1 MKAAFGLLLQNKG
14 VVMKIGLFCLTEHFE
29 GAVQESIMEQ
39 LRLVELA
46 DQLGFDEA
54 WFGEHH
60 FNGFS
65 VIPDPTAMIGYA
77 AARTGC
83 IRLGTAG
90 FLAPFYHPVR
100 LAESIAVLDN
110 LSSGRINAG
119 FAKGG
124 FAPDT
129 KHFTRDPDNLRN
141 AMFEITEAV
150 DELLHT
156 NNASYSGA
164 FASFE
169 NVNLQPQPFQKRIP
183 FFVATFANPDTIR
196 FAARHGYGL
205 LMSQGA
211 TIQECVE
218 AQHLYHSIAKV
229 DPEIVLM
236 RVFCVADT
244 YDEAYRIA
252 RPAVDHF
259 VKSMRAV
266 SAQIP
271 QPKYDQDKYNAILQ
285 EREAFFDGQ
294 KFFDSAILG
303 TPDECITTIKTI
315 QKELNNIHLVLKPSS
330 SDPGQNRM
338 MLSVFNSEIRPQ
350 I

>member
-1 MKAAFGLLLQNKG
+1 
-14 VVMKIGLFCLTEHFE
+14 MKIGLFCLTEHFE
-29 GAVQESIMEQ
+29 GSVQESIMEQ

-65 VIPDPTAMIGYA
+65 VIPDPCAMIAFA

-110 LSSGRINAG
+110 LSGGRINAG

-129 KHFTRDPDNLRN
+129 KHFSRDPDNLRN
-141 AMFEITEAV
+141 AMFETAEAV
-150 DELLHT
+150 DALLHT
-156 NNASYSGA
+156 KTTSYNGA
-164 FASFE
+164 FVSFE
-169 NVNLQPQPFQKRIP
+169 NATLQPKPLQKKIP
-183 FFVATFANPDTIR
+183 FYVATFANPDTIR
-196 FAARHGYGL
+196 FAARQGYGL

-211 TIQECVE
+211 SLDECLE
-218 AQHLYHSIAKV
+218 AQKLYRSIAGV
-229 DPEIVLM
+229 NPEIVLM
-236 RVFCVADT
+236 RVFCVANSF
-244 YDEAYRIA
+244 DEAYRIA
-252 RPAVDHF
+252 RPSIDHF
-259 VKSMRAV
+259 VKSMRAA
-266 SAQIP
+266 SSEIP
-271 QPKYDQDKYNAILQ
+271 APKWNREKYNAILL

-294 KFFDSAILG
+294 KFFDNAIIG
-303 TPDECITTIKTI
+303 TYRECLKTI
-315 QKELNNIHLVLKPSS
+315 QTIRNALPDIHLVLKPSS
-330 SDPGQNRM
+330 SDPSQNRM
-338 MLSVFNSEIRPQ
+338 MLNVFNTHIRPN

>member
-1 MKAAFGLLLQNKG
+1 
-14 VVMKIGLFCLTEHFE
+14 MKIGLFCLTEHFE
-29 GAVQESIMEQ
+29 GSVHESIMEQ

-60 FNGFS
+60 FNAFS
-65 VIPDPTAMIGYA
+65 VIPDPCAMIAFA

-110 LSSGRINAG
+110 LTGGRINAG

-129 KHFTRDPDNLRN
+129 KHFSRDPDNLRN
-141 AMFEITEAV
+141 AMFETTEAV
-150 DELLHT
+150 DALLHT
-156 NNASYSGA
+156 QNSSYNGA
-164 FASFE
+164 FVSFE
-169 NVNLQPQPFQKRIP
+169 NATLQPKSLQKRIP

-196 FAARHGYGL
+196 FAARQGYGL

-211 TIQECVE
+211 SLNECIE
-218 AQHLYHSIAKV
+218 AQSLYHSIAGV
-229 DPEIVLM
+229 NPEIVLM
-236 RVFCVADT
+236 RVFCVADS
-244 YDEAYRIA
+244 YDDAYRIA
-252 RPAVDHF
+252 RPSIDHF
-259 VKSMRAV
+259 VKSMRAA
-266 SAQIP
+266 SSEIP
-271 QPKYDQDKYNAILQ
+271 APKWNREQYDAILQ

-294 KFFDSAILG
+294 KFFDNGIIG
-303 TPDECITTIKTI
+303 THRECLQTIKII
-315 QKELNNIHLVLKPSS
+315 QKELPNIHLVLKPSS
-330 SDPGQNRM
+330 ADSSQNRM
-338 MLSVFNSEIRPQ
+338 MLNVFNTHIRPH

>member
-1 MKAAFGLLLQNKG
+1 
-14 VVMKIGLFCLTEHFE
+14 MKIGLFCLTEHF
-29 GAVQESIMEQ
+29 GGSVQESIMEQ

-46 DQLGFDEA
+46 DELGFDEA

-65 VIPDPTAMIGYA
+65 VIPDPALMIGFA
-77 AARTGC
+77 TARTKS

-100 LAESIAVLDN
+100 LAESISVLDN
-110 LSSGRINAG
+110 ISDGRINAG

-129 KHFTRDPDNLRN
+129 KHFSRDPDNLRN

-156 NNASYSGA
+156 NNPMYSGA
-164 FASFE
+164 FASF
-169 NVNLQPQPFQKRIP
+169 NNINLQPKPLQKRIP

-211 TIQECVE
+211 SINECIE
-218 AQHLYHSIAKV
+218 AQKLYRSIAEV

-236 RVFCVADT
+236 RVFCIADT
-244 YDEAYRIA
+244 YDEAYTIA
-252 RPAVDHF
+252 RPSVDHF
-259 VKSMRAV
+259 VKSMRAA

-271 QPKYDQDKYNAILQ
+271 QPTYDQDKYDAILA
-285 EREAFFDGQ
+285 EREAFFDGE
-294 KFFDSAILG
+294 KFFDNAILG
-303 TPDECITTIKTI
+303 TTEQCIATIKTI
-315 QKELNNIHLVLKPSS
+315 QKELTNVHLVLKPSS
-330 SDPGQNRM
+330 ADSGQNRL
-338 MLSVFNSEIRPQ
+338 MLCEFNVKIRPH

>member
-1 MKAAFGLLLQNKG
+1 
-14 VVMKIGLFCLTEHFE
+14 MKIGLFCLTEHFA
-29 GAVQESIMEQ
+29 GNVQESIMEQ

-60 FNGFS
+60 FNAFS
-65 VIPDPTAMIGYA
+65 VIPDPALMIGYA
-77 AARTGC
+77 VARTGC

-100 LAESIAVLDN
+100 LAESIAVLDI
-110 LSSGRINAG
+110 LSNGRINAG

-129 KHFTRDPDNLRN
+129 KHFSRDPNNLRN

-150 DELLHT
+150 DDLLHT
-156 NNASYSGA
+156 NTTSYNGA
-164 FASFE
+164 YASFE
-169 NVNLQPQPFQKRIP
+169 NVTLQPKAIQKKIP

-211 TIQECVE
+211 SIQECVE
-218 AQHLYHSIAKV
+218 AQKLYHSVANI

-236 RVFCVADT
+236 RVFCIADT
-244 YDEAYRIA
+244 TEDAYHSS
-252 RPAVDHF
+252 RPSVDHF
-259 VKSMRAV
+259 VKCMRAA
-266 SAQIP
+266 SADIP
-271 QPKYDQDKYNAILQ
+271 APQFNRQQYEAILK
-285 EREAFFDGQ
+285 ERDAFFDGD
-294 KFFDSAILG
+294 KFINNGIIG
-303 TPDECITTIKTI
+303 TAQQCIATIKTI
-315 QKELNNIHLVLKPSS
+315 QKELTNVHLIIKPSS
-330 SDPGQNRM
+330 ADSGENRT
-338 MLSVFNSEIRPQ
+338 MLCEFNTKIRPH

>member
-1 MKAAFGLLLQNKG
+1 
-14 VVMKIGLFCLTEHFE
+14 MKIGLFCLTEHFE

-83 IRLGTAG
+83 IRLGSAG

-110 LSSGRINAG
+110 LSGGRINAG

-150 DELLHT
+150 DDLLHSKNPT
-156 NNASYSGA
+156 YSGA

-169 NVNLQPQPFQKRIP
+169 NVNLQPKPFQKRIP

-211 TIQECVE
+211 TIQECVD
-218 AQHLYHSIAKV
+218 AQNLYRSIAKI

-244 YDEAYRIA
+244 YDEAYTMA

-259 VKSMRAV
+259 VKSMRAA
-266 SAQIP
+266 SAEIP
-271 QPKYDQDKYNAILQ
+271 QPKYDQDKYDAILL

-303 TPDECITTIKTI
+303 TPDECIATIKSI
-315 QKELNNIHLVLKPSS
+315 QEELHNIHLVLKPSS
-330 SDPGQNRM
+330 SDAGQNRL
-338 MLSVFNSEIRPQ
+338 MLSVFNSHIRPH

>member
-1 MKAAFGLLLQNKG
+1 
-14 VVMKIGLFCLTEHFE
+14 MKIGLFCLSEHYD
-29 GAVQESIMEQ
+29 GSVQESIMEQ

-65 VIPDPTAMIGYA
+65 IIPDPCAMIAFA

-110 LSSGRINAG
+110 LSNGRINAG

-141 AMFEITEAV
+141 AMFETTEAI
-150 DELLHT
+150 DQLLHT
-156 NNASYSGA
+156 KETTYKGS
-164 FASFE
+164 FVSFE
-169 NVNLQPQPFQKRIP
+169 DVTLHPKSFQKRIP
-183 FFVATFANPDTIR
+183 FFVATFSNPDTIR
-196 FAARHGYGL
+196 FAARQGYGL

-211 TIQECVE
+211 SLAECIE
-218 AQHLYHSIAKV
+218 AQNIYRSIAKV

-244 YDEAYRIA
+244 KEDAYRIA

-259 VKSMRAV
+259 VKSMRAA
-266 SAQIP
+266 SAQTP
-271 QPKYDQDKYNAILQ
+271 APKWDRDKYDAILH
-285 EREAFFDGQ
+285 ERETFFDGQ
-294 KFFDSAILG
+294 KFFDNAILG
-303 TPDECITTIKTI
+303 TPAECIDTIKTI
-315 QKELNNIHLVLKPSS
+315 QKELPNIHLVLKPSS
-330 SDPGQNRM
+330 SDSGENRL
-338 MLSVFNSEIRPQ
+338 MLTVFNSQIRPHLT
-350 I
+350 

>member
-1 MKAAFGLLLQNKG
+1 
-14 VVMKIGLFCLTEHFE
+14 MKIGLFCLTEHF
-29 GAVQESIMEQ
+29 GGSVSESIMEQ

-65 VIPDPTAMIGYA
+65 IIPDPCAMIAFA

-110 LSSGRINAG
+110 LSGGRINAG

-129 KHFTRDPDNLRN
+129 KHFSRDPDNLRN
-141 AMFEITEAV
+141 AMFETAEAV

-156 NNASYSGA
+156 QNVSYDGA
-164 FASFE
+164 FVSFD
-169 NVNLQPQPFQKRIP
+169 NVTLQPKPLQKRIP

-196 FAARHGYGL
+196 FAARQGYGL

-211 TIQECVE
+211 TLVECIE
-218 AQHLYHSIAKV
+218 ARKIYRSIAKI

-236 RVFCVADT
+236 RVFCVAES
-244 YDEAYRIA
+244 YDDAYRIT
-252 RPAVDHF
+252 RPSIDHF
-259 VKSMRAV
+259 VKSMRAA
-266 SAQIP
+266 SSEIP
-271 QPKYDQDKYNAILQ
+271 APKWNREQYDAILK

-294 KFFDSAILG
+294 KFFDNGIIG
-303 TPDECITTIKTI
+303 TYRECLQTIKTI
-315 QKELNNIHLVLKPSS
+315 QKELPNIHLVLKPSS
-330 SDPGQNRM
+330 ADASQNRA
-338 MLSVFNSEIRPQ
+338 MLNVFNTHIRPH

>member
-1 MKAAFGLLLQNKG
+1 
-14 VVMKIGLFCLTEHFE
+14 MKIGLFCLTEYFE
-29 GAVQESIMEQ
+29 GSVQESIMEQ

-65 VIPDPTAMIGYA
+65 IIPDPCSMIAYA

-90 FLAPFYHPVR
+90 FLAPFYHPLR

-110 LSSGRINAG
+110 LSDGRINAG

-129 KHFTRDPDNLRN
+129 KFFSRDPDNLRN
-141 AMFEITEAV
+141 AMFEITESV

-156 NNASYSGA
+156 QNPTYNGA

-169 NVNLQPQPFQKRIP
+169 NPNLHPKPLQKRIP
-183 FFVATFANPDTIR
+183 FFIATFANPDTIR

-211 TIQECVE
+211 SLEECLE
-218 AQHLYHSIAKV
+218 ARKLYHRVAGI

-236 RVFCVADT
+236 RVFCVAESYED
-244 YDEAYRIA
+244 AYRIA
-252 RPAVDHF
+252 RPSIDHF
-259 VKSMRAV
+259 VKSMRAA
-266 SAQIP
+266 SSEIP
-271 QPKYDQDKYNAILQ
+271 PPTWNREKYDAILS
-285 EREAFFDGQ
+285 EREAFFDGE
-294 KFFDSAILG
+294 KFFDNAIIG
-303 TPDECITTIKTI
+303 TYRQCLKTI
-315 QKELNNIHLVLKPSS
+315 QNIQNTLPDVHLVLKPSS
-330 SDPGQNRM
+330 SDSGENRL
-338 MLSVFNSEIRPQ
+338 MLTLFNSHIRPY